1 MLPSTSVRE
10 TTFPVDPQVIEHAG
24 ALPIARR
31 AVISSTWARRDMLT
45 RRALLVSDVIAIEL
59 ALLLAGLASDS
70 SFRPQF
76 AELALLA
83 LPVLPVW
90 ALLFKLYGLYDRD
103 LKRISHGSIDDL
115 PWLFHA
121 LIIGTLGMWFYLRA
135 LPDQRLL
142 FVEAAV
148 FGCAALILLVVGRS
162 TVRSLILARLG
173 NERVLIAGDA
183 PACELLVRK
192 MATHPEYGL
201 KPVLLLHANQAEADQ
216 SEALVGASNG
226 GHAKVPSEIGGAEEL
241 RAIVNAG
248 KTDRVLIS
256 RDDYSSDEVLRMIDI
271 CRRHSIKVGVV
282 PAAADAF
289 GPSLELDEVEGVT
302 VLGVNP
308 PVLGRTSRMVKRGF
322 DLTIA
327 APVLL
332 LFSLPMLA
340 IAAAIKINSPRDPV
354 FFSQERVGKE
364 GRVFRL
370 HKFRTMVR
378 DAEEQRA
385 ALMEHSVD
393 PRWLHIPNDPRV
405 TKVGAFLR
413 RMSLDELPQLFN
425 VIKGDMSLV
434 GPRPLPRDEDAMV
447 AGWARGRL
455 ELTPGIT
462 GLWQVLGRTS
472 IPFEEMVKLD
482 YSYVAN
488 WNIWM
493 DTRLLLRTLP
503 AVIRGRGAN

>member
-1 MLPSTSVRE
+1 MASPGLTE
-10 TTFPVDPQVIEHAG
+10 TTFPVDAQAIDNVAAMPA
-24 ALPIARR
+24 ARR
-31 AVISSTWARRDMLT
+31 GVLSTSHARRDMLT
-45 RRALLVSDVIAIEL
+45 RRALLLSDAIAIEL
-59 ALLLAGLASDS
+59 ALLIAGFASDAG
-70 SFRPQF
+70 FRPGA
-76 AELALLA
+76 AELALLG
-83 LPVLPVW
+83 LPTIPLW

-121 LIIGTLGMWFYLRA
+121 LIIGTLGFWAYMRT

-148 FGCAALILLVVGRS
+148 FGCVALVVLVVGRS
-162 TVRSLILARLG
+162 TVRRLVLSRLG
-173 NERVLIAGDA
+173 PERVLIAGDG

-201 KPVLLLHANQAEADQ
+201 TPVLLLHANQAEADQ
-216 SEALVGASNG
+216 SEALVGGING
-226 GHAKVPSEIGGAEEL
+226 GHAAVPAEIGGAREL
-241 RAIVNAG
+241 RAIVGAG
-248 KTDRVLIS
+248 ETDRVLIS
-256 RDDYSSDEVLRMIDI
+256 RDDYTADEVLEMIDI

-282 PAAADAF
+282 PTAADAF

-322 DLTIA
+322 DLLIA
-327 APVLL
+327 GPVLL
-332 LFSLPMLA
+332 LCALPMFV
-340 IAAAIKINSPRDPV
+340 IVAAIKINAPRERV

-370 HKFRTMVR
+370 HKFRTMVP
-378 DAEEQRA
+378 DAEAQRET
-385 ALMEHSVD
+385 LMEHSLD
-393 PRWLHIPNDPRV
+393 PRWLHVAHDPRI
-405 TKVGAFLR
+405 TKIGTSLR

-434 GPRPLPRDEDAMV
+434 GPRPLPKDEDAMV

-493 DTRLLLRTLP
+493 DMRLLLRTLP
-503 AVIRGRGAN
+503 AVLRGRGVN